1 MRTLV
6 FVVTLA
12 FLTAFGTASAKIL
25 FVDDFE
31 QDDIGGAQSKI
42 DSNKLI

>member
-12 FLTAFGTASAKIL
+12 FLTAFGTANAKIL

-31 QDDIGGAQSKI
+31 QDDIGKEP
-42 DSNKLI
+42 SNWEHLNSL